1 MRVAV
6 AIPALLSA
14 ALLLGACAAPSSSSG
29 PGAEGL
35 STAVGGKSVAAGSV
49 VPGSAEE
56 TDAQRRA
63 RIRVELAANYYQEGQ
78 LQVALGELG
87 QALAADPANA
97 PAYGMLGL
105 VYMQMGDTPRAEESF
120 QRALRLAPDDADL
133 NNNYGWFLCRNGR
146 EREAID
152 RFGRALRDPLY
163 KTPAKALHNAGICS
177 LRIGDEAGAERYLQ
191 RAFQLDA
198 SNPVTMFNLSEL
210 YLKRRD
216 YDRARFYAQRLL
228 GAFEPVPQTLWLALK
243 IEHALG
249 NREAVAS
256 LGAQLRRRFPAS
268 PEAGLLAAGRYSD

>member
-1 MRVAV
+1 
-6 AIPALLSA
+6 
-14 ALLLGACAAPSSSSG
+14 
-29 PGAEGL
+29 
-35 STAVGGKSVAAGSV
+35 
-49 VPGSAEE
+49 
-56 TDAQRRA
+56 
-63 RIRVELAANYYQEGQ
+63 
-78 LQVALGELG
+78 
-87 QALAADPANA
+87 
-97 PAYGMLGL
+97 
-105 VYMQMGDTPRAEESF
+105 ESF

-243 IEHALG
+243 IEHAL
-249 NREAVAS
+249 
-256 LGAQLRRRFPAS
+256 
-268 PEAGLLAAGRYSD
+268 